1 MSTRETAV
9 CERGECACG
18 PMTLVADGP
27 TRRGEPNRASDQLDD
42 MTGTNHSRPDHE
54 EIAEA
59 GLVSQVAM
67 MSRGFWASR
76 TRNAVALLA
85 AGLFIVI
92 AATAYGQIR
101 LNSWNQ
107 PFYDALSRRDFP
119 QFLVQLSVFGLI
131 AGALLVLN
139 VAQRWL
145 GEMLKLKIRQGLVQ
159 DLVQNW
165 LVPGRAHRIANAG
178 DIGVNPDQRMH
189 EDARHL
195 TELSADLG
203 IGLLQG
209 SILLVSFINILWG
222 ISSGCVFH
230 FAGRTLA
237 IPGYLVWA
245 AIIYAASAS
254 LVSFW
259 LGRSLIERN
268 AERYAREADLRFSLV
283 RVNEHIDAIALAG
296 GEAEEA
302 RRIELDLE
310 GVLLAMRRLLTGLMN
325 LSWVTAGYGWFTL
338 VAPILAAAPL
348 YFAGTLSFGGL
359 MMASGAFVQ
368 VQSSLR
374 WFVDNASILADWRA
388 TLLRVAS
395 FRTALQGADSVH
407 PVEHRIAFVEGEPG
421 RIVLEHLEI
430 ASPSGRTKLEQNHVE
445 VKAGERVLIV
455 GQAGTVTTLLFRALA
470 GVSLEGGGRVVRPV
484 DETMLCIPRNAYLP
498 AGTLR
503 EVLAYPSPVAN
514 FAAEAFPRALERLG
528 LDHLAPML
536 DQSRRWDRIL
546 GEADQQCLAFA
557 RAVIHAPPWLL
568 IDHVLDTLDSDT
580 RRRVNDVIVKD
591 LASSGV
597 IHIGRTTLHNDLFGR
612 VLHLVENPEVR
623 WSRSVRSLEYSATPL
638 APA

>member
-1 MSTRETAV
+1 MLTDRS
-9 CERGECACG
+9 
-18 PMTLVADGP
+18 
-27 TRRGEPNRASDQLDD
+27 DD
-42 MTGTNHSRPDHE
+42 MNGTNNSPPDKD
-54 EIAEA
+54 EIAES
-59 GLVSQVAM
+59 GLVPQLAM
-67 MSRGFWASR
+67 MSRGLRASP
-76 TRNAVALLA
+76 TRNTVALLA
-85 AGLFIVI
+85 VALFVVI

-119 QFLVQLSVFGLI
+119 RFLVQLGVFGII

-145 GEMLKLKIRQGLVQ
+145 GEMLKLKLRQGLVH

-165 LVPGRAHRIANAG
+165 LVPGRAFRIANAG

-209 SILLVSFINILWG
+209 SILLITFINILWG
-222 ISSGCVFH
+222 ISSGFVFH
-230 FAGRTLA
+230 VAGRTLA
-237 IPGYLVWA
+237 IPGYMVWA
-245 AIIYAASAS
+245 AVIYAASAS
-254 LVSFW
+254 LLSVW
-259 LGRSLIERN
+259 VGRSLIERN
-268 AERYAREADLRFSLV
+268 AERYAREAELRFSLV

-296 GEAEEA
+296 GEADEA
-302 RRIELDLE
+302 RRIELDLA

-325 LSWVTAGYGWFTL
+325 LTWVTAGYGWFTL

-374 WFVDNASILADWRA
+374 WFVDNASTLADWRA

-395 FRTALQGADSVH
+395 FRRALLGADVLH
-407 PVEHRIAFVEGEPG
+407 HVESQIAFVEGEPG
-421 RIVLEHLEI
+421 RIVMDHLEI
-430 ASPSGRTKLEQNHVE
+430 ASPTGCTKLEETYVE

-455 GQAGTVTTLLFRALA
+455 GQAGTGTTPLFRALA
-470 GVSLEGGGRVVRPV
+470 GLWPWGAGRVKRSSG
-484 DETMLCIPRNAYLP
+484 ETMLCIPRNAYLP
-498 AGTLR
+498 PGTLR
-503 EVLAYPSPVAN
+503 EILAYPSPVAN
-514 FAAEAFPRALERLG
+514 FAAEAFPQALERLG
-528 LDHLAPML
+528 LDRLVPML

-546 GEADQQCLAFA
+546 GDGEQQSLAFA

-568 IDHVLDTLDSDT
+568 IEEVLDTLDDDT
-580 RRRVNDVIVKD
+580 RRRVSDVIVKD
-591 LASSGV
+591 LAGSGV
-597 IHIGRTTLHNDLFGR
+597 IHIGHTALHSDLFGR
-612 VLHLVENPEVR
+612 VLHLVKDPEVR
-623 WSRSVRSLEYSATPL
+623 RLGPEGSLESSTPAL
-638 APA
+638 TPS